1 MPNCWERANFDP
13 PTALKLLADRVDRN
27 VPSHGNPERFH
38 EEKSEIAG
46 ELRKLAREAQLQGV
60 NSLTDLLFVKGD
72 IDHGVTLDEIKEGR
86 T

>member
-1 MPNCWERANFDP
+1 MT
-13 PTALKLLADRVDRN
+13 PTALQRLADRVDRN
-27 VPSHGNPERFH
+27 VPSHKQPDKFH

-60 NSLTDLLFVKGD
+60 NSLTDLLFVSGD
-72 IDHGVTLDEIKEGR
+72 IEHGVTLDEIRNPEGR

>member
-1 MPNCWERANFDP
+1 MTLHPLQR
-13 PTALKLLADRVDRN
+13 LADRVDRN
-27 VPSHGNPERFH
+27 VPSHSQPERFH

-60 NSLTDLLFVKGD
+60 NNLTDLLFVRGEVE
-72 IDHGVTLDEIKEGR
+72 HGVALDEIKEGR

>member
-1 MPNCWERANFDP
+1 MN
-13 PTALKLLADRVDRN
+13 PTTLKSLADRVDRN
-27 VPSHGNPERFH
+27 VPSHSQPERFH

-60 NSLTDLLFVKGD
+60 NSLTDLLFVRGEVE
-72 IDHGVTLDEIKEGR
+72 HGATLDEVRKIDANS

>member
-1 MPNCWERANFDP
+1 MT
-13 PTALKLLADRVDRN
+13 PTALQRLADRVDRN
-27 VPSHGNPERFH
+27 VPSHSQPERFH

-72 IDHGVTLDEIKEGR
+72 IDHGVTMDEIRNPER
-86 T
+86 VHDR